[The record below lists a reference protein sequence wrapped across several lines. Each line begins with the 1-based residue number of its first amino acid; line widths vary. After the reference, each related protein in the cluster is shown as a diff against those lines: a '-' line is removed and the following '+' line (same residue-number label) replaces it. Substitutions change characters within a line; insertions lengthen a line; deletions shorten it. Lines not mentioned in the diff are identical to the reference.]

1 MPHIIVEY
9 SNNIEEASLDLP
21 GLLERLADV
30 AVATGLFPEKGMRL
44 RAYRADFQRVGAG
57 HPEQGF
63 LHVGMKVGKG
73 RTEAARQEAG
83 ATLFEALKA
92 HLSDAM
98 SGQTISLSLEMREL
112 DPVKFNYR
120 ND

>member
-1 MPHIIVEY
+1 
-9 SNNIEEASLDLP
+9 
-21 GLLERLADV
+21 
-30 AVATGLFPEKGMRL
+30 
-44 RAYRADFQRVGAG
+44 
-57 HPEQGF
+57 
-63 LHVGMKVGKG
+63 MKVGKG

-98 SGQTISLSLEMREL
+98 SRQTISLSLEMREL